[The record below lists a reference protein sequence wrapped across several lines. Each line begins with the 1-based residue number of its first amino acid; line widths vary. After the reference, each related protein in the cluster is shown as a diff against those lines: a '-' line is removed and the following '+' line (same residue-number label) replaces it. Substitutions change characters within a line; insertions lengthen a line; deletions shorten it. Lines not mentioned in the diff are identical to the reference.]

1 MSKKLE
7 NAFQL
12 FEGPSQGFCMQFA
25 NGVIVS
31 IRWGEYNYSDLG
43 KTTAEVAAIRDED
56 FICVPGYES
65 QWEYDQV
72 IGRLISDEVVK
83 FMHAAANME

>member
-1 MSKKLE
+1 MSKKME

-12 FEGPSQGFCMQFA
+12 FEGPAQGFAMQFA

-31 IRWGEYNYSDLG
+31 IRWGSCNYSDMG
-43 KTTAEVAAIRDED
+43 KTTAEVAAIRDGD
-56 FICVPGYES
+56 FICVLGYEN

-72 IGRLISDEVVK
+72 IGRLTSNEVVK
-83 FMHAAANME
+83 FMNAAANME

>member
-1 MSKKLE
+1 MSKYMDC
-7 NAFQL
+7 AFKL
-12 FEGPSQGFCMQFA
+12 FEGPAQGFAMKFA

-31 IRWGEYNYSDLG
+31 IRWGEFNYSDLG
-43 KTTAEVAAIRDED
+43 KTTAEVAAIRDGD
-56 FICVPGYES
+56 FICVPGYEN

-72 IGRLISDEVVK
+72 IGRLTSDEVVK